1 MAGRELF
8 VWYRVRRER
17 AEAARSVVASFQ
29 RALAT
34 RWPGLQA
41 RLLIRDDGETATWM
55 EAYARSTRSDGDG
68 SGNGDRGGDGIDPEI
83 EAAIAAAAEPL
94 AALIEGP
101 RHVEAFDASG

>member
-17 AEAARSVVASFQ
+17 AEAARAVVASFQ

-41 RLLIRDDGETATWM
+41 RLLVRDDGATATWM
-55 EAYARSTRSDGDG
+55 EAYARSARSEADGRDDG
-68 SGNGDRGGDGIDPEI
+68 NGDGIDPEI

-101 RHVEAFDASG
+101 RHVEAFAVTG